1 MYGSPYEQLR
11 ALSHVPY
18 GCDRTWM
25 LAGDFNTFAA
35 LTKTTRISS
44 STAGHCAQF
53 QLWINDMGLLD
64 MDL

>member
-1 MYGSPYEQLR
+1 MNGSPYEQLR

-25 LAGDFNTFAA
+25 LAGDFNTFAE
-35 LTKTTRISS
+35 LTKTKRISS
-44 STAGHCAQF
+44 SAASNCAQF
-53 QLWINDMGLLD
+53 RLCINDMGLLD